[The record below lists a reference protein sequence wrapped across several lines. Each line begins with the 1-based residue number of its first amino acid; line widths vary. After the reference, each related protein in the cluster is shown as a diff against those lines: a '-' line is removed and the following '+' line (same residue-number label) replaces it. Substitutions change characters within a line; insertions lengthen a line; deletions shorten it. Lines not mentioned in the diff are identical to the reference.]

1 MCALLLSV
9 WSGVSCSRGIIRSS
23 SSVVNLLRRKS
34 SICVT
39 DKMTNDESV
48 YDPHL
53 RHLFDGPTS
62 FNVYKKDIVNLS
74 VGAPG
79 PDLLKNCGKM
89 MLKATEHR
97 TVEEEKEGMHYLF
110 QYGVTAGLWECREE
124 LSKFLTRR
132 YQDTSVKRENLVLTC
147 GATHGLQLLLT
158 TILSPNGVIFVEE
171 VTYMI
176 ALDVFRQFPFMRIVA
191 IPMEDKTVDL
201 EAFDRIVTEEKGK
214 ANYYLNDQKIFWGVF
229 YTIPTYHN
237 PTGMVLAPDKCEKLV
252 EIARKNSIA
261 IACDDVYNLLHYKE
275 GPPPRRLLAYDS
287 PEDSNYKGGNVISNG
302 SFSKILSPAIR
313 LGWIE
318 GPPRVIKIL
327 RTSGILLS
335 GGAPNHYVSG
345 VITSLLELKYADEH
359 LDLLRTTYAE
369 RLAAVCDT
377 LDRYLPR
384 CCSYSKPEGGYFI
397 WITLPPDCDASEFM
411 KWCNDKY
418 KVAAIPGARFSNTGE
433 SKNFMRLSISFHSVQ
448 TLRDATQKLCE
459 GLLTYVRNH
468 MKP

>member
-1 MCALLLSV
+1 MQGNQSR
-9 WSGVSCSRGIIRSS
+9 SGRHTTQ
-23 SSVVNLLRRKS
+23 
-34 SICVT
+34 SIDGRPPIET
-39 DKMTNDESV
+39 SQDKMMEGDEV
-48 YDPHL
+48 DDPHF
-53 RHLFDGPTS
+53 RHLFDGNTA

-97 TVEEEKEGMHYLF
+97 TAEEEKEGMHYLY
-110 QYGVTAGLWECREE
+110 QYGLTAGLWECREE

-132 YQDTSVKRENLVLTC
+132 YQDSPVKRENLVLTC

-176 ALDVFRQFPFMRIVA
+176 ALDAFRQFPLIRIVT
-191 IPMEDKTVDL
+191 IPMKEKTVDL
-201 EAFDRIVTEEKGK
+201 EAFDRIVEEEKGRN
-214 ANYYLNDQKIFWGVF
+214 NYYLSDQKIFWGIF

-237 PTGMVLAPDKCEKLV
+237 PTGMVLPRDKCKMLV
-252 EIARKNSIA
+252 EIARKHSIA
-261 IACDDVYNLLHYKE
+261 VACDDVYNLLHYKE
-275 GPPPRRLLAYDS
+275 GPPPRRLLAHDS
-287 PEDSNYKGGNVISNG
+287 PEDSDYKGGNVISNG

-327 RTSGILLS
+327 RTSGVLQS
-335 GGAPNHYVSG
+335 GGALNHYVSG

-359 LDLLRTTYAE
+359 VDLLQRTYAE

-377 LDRYLPR
+377 FDRYLPR
-384 CCSYSKPEGGYFI
+384 CCSYDKPEGGYFV
-397 WITLPPDCDASEFM
+397 WITLPPECDASEFM
-411 KWCNDKY
+411 KWCSEKY
-418 KVAAIPGARFSNTGE
+418 KVTAIPGSRFSNTGE
-433 SKNFMRLSISFHSVQ
+433 AKNFLRLSFSFHPVE
-448 TLRDATQKLCE
+448 TLRDAAQKLCE
-459 GLLTYVRNH
+459 GMLDYVRNH
-468 MKP
+468 MKKP